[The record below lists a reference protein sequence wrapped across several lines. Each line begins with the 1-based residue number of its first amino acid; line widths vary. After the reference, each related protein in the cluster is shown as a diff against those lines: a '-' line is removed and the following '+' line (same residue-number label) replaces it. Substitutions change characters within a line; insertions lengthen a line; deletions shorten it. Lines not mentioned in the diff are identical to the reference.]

1 MRRSLLAKKD
11 SNVQGNLDQEAGK
24 GGEQEGQ
31 GNEDDEDESQ
41 EEDKGHEEDTVKY
54 IVVDN

>member
-1 MRRSLLAKKD
+1 M
-11 SNVQGNLDQEAGK
+11 QGNLDQEAGK